1 MFARME
7 CNRGLA
13 EARMFVWS
21 LIRPT
26 AIDLDVPRSMF
37 SRGTSVPWM
46 KSLVVV
52 IREDEPSVVLSLDK
66 RFASGRVLE
75 LLHTSKF
82 TVVGKVTEV
91 WPTDEDGVNLYR
103 RSVMSLL
110 PGLTQMSS
118 WGLMALLAG
127 LGSGIDVNELRA
139 SAFAAAGIEDTDGP
153 TEQDEI
159 QLGDVTPLLPMVSGP
174 AVQILPLAICA

>member
-1 MFARME
+1 
-7 CNRGLA
+7 
-13 EARMFVWS
+13 
-21 LIRPT
+21 
-26 AIDLDVPRSMF
+26 
-37 SRGTSVPWM
+37 M